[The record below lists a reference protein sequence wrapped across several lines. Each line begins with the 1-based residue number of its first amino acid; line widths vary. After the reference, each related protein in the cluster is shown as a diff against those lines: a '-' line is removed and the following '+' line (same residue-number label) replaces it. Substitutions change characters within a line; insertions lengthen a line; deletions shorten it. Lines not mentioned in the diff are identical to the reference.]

1 MQPTKID
8 LLINC
13 PWIIPIVP
21 QDRVLRNCA
30 LAIDAE
36 KIIGI
41 FPQAEAAK
49 RFDAVEVQNLDSHVL
64 MPGLVNAHGHGA
76 MTLLRGYADDLPLR
90 PWLEN
95 HIWPAESAHV
105 SEEFVRDGSKIAM
118 AEMIA
123 SGTTCF
129 ADMYFFHQAIAE
141 EVRSAGMRSQIGF
154 TVLDFPTPYGKDA
167 DDYIHKGLS
176 LHDKY
181 SGQSLIKV
189 ACAPHAPYSVS
200 DPAMQV
206 ISTYANE
213 LDMPVHIH
221 CHETAEE
228 ITESLTNYGCRPLQ
242 RLKNLGL
249 LLPQTQ
255 LVHMTQVDA
264 EDIVLIQDHNCHVVH
279 CPESNMKLASGF
291 CPVGQLIDAG
301 INVALGTDGAASNND
316 LDMFGELKT
325 AALLTKAVAQDA
337 AKLDAHAA
345 LRMATINGA
354 KALGWDDQIGSLEA
368 GKSADIIAIEINSI
382 TQQPLYNP
390 ASQLVYTNSGSQVTH
405 SWVAGKPLLE
415 NRVLITLNQSELIQS
430 ARDWRNKIQPRS
442 MD

>member
-13 PWIIPIVP
+13 GWIIPIVP
-21 QDRVLRNCA
+21 EDRVWQNCA
-30 LAIDAE
+30 LAIDKE
-36 KIIGI
+36 KIVGI

-49 RFDAVEVQNLDSHVL
+49 RFTATKVQTLDNHIL
-64 MPGLVNAHGHGA
+64 MPGLVNAHGHAA

-90 PWLEN
+90 PWLEK
-95 HIWPAESAHV
+95 HIWPAEKLHV
-105 SEEFVRDGSKIAM
+105 SEEFVRDGTKIAM
-118 AEMIA
+118 AEMIS

-129 ADMYFFHQAIAE
+129 ADMYFFHEAIAE

-154 TVLDFPTPYGKDA
+154 TVLDFPTAYGKDA
-167 DDYIHKGLS
+167 DDYIHKGLA
-176 LHDKY
+176 LYDKY
-181 SGQSLIKV
+181 HGMPLIKV

-213 LDMPVHIH
+213 LDMAVHIH
-221 CHETAEE
+221 CHETADEVS
-228 ITESLTNYGCRPLQ
+228 ESLANYGCRPLE
-242 RLKNLGL
+242 RLRNLGL

-264 EDIVLIQDHNCHVVH
+264 GDIKLMQDHNCHVVH

-291 CPVGQLIDAG
+291 CPVAELMEAG

-316 LDMFGELKT
+316 LDLFGELKT
-325 AALLTKAVAQDA
+325 AALLTKAVAGDPA
-337 AKLDAHAA
+337 VLDAHAA

-354 KALGWDDQIGSLEA
+354 KALGWDDEIGSLEA

-382 TQQPLYNP
+382 AQQPLYNS
-390 ASQLVYTNSGSQVTH
+390 ASQLVYTNAGSQVTH

-415 NRVLITLNQSELIQS
+415 DRVLCTLNKSELIQS
-430 ARDWRNKIQPRS
+430 ASDWRNKIQPKS